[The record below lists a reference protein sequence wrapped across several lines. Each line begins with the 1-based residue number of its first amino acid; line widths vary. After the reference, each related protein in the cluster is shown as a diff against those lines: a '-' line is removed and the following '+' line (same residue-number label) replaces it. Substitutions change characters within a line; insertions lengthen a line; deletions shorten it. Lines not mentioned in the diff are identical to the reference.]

1 MSQDH
6 VNLDLH
12 QIASIVVNSVRTNPS
27 IPVKSLIAEIK
38 NRYGYSVTYRKAWIA
53 KQKALAMEFGDW
65 EDSYNYL
72 SRWFQTLQQSL
83 PGTIVQY
90 VTRPVAV
97 DGLEDNS
104 CHVLER
110 VFWAFK
116 PCIDGF
122 SYCMPIV
129 QVDGTFL
136 IGKYHATLLTAISQD
151 GNRNIFSLAFAI
163 VEGET
168 KEAMIWFFQLLRAL
182 VTPQP
187 NVCLINDRGSAILS
201 ALESPEVG

>member
-6 VNLDLH
+6 INLDSH
-12 QIASIVVNSVRTNPS
+12 RIASIVVNSVRINPS

-38 NRYGYSVTYRKAWIA
+38 NRYGYSVTYKNAWIA
-53 KQKALAMEFGDW
+53 KKKALAMEFGDW

-72 SRWFQTLQQSL
+72 PRWFQGLQQSL
-83 PGTIVQY
+83 LGTIVQY
-90 VTRPVAV
+90 VTRLVVV

-104 CHVLER
+104 CHVWER

-122 SYCMPIV
+122 SYCKPIV

-136 IGKYHATLLTAISQD
+136 TGKYHATLLTTISQN
-151 GNRNIFSLAFAI
+151 GNRNIFPLAFAI

-187 NVCLINDRGSAILS
+187 NVCLITDR
-201 ALESPEVG
+201 